1 MHGDTPVVKDLVLLG
16 GGHSHVTVLKRFGME
31 PIPGVRLT
39 LVSRDIHTPYSGML
53 PGLIAGHY
61 TFDEAHI
68 DLQRLARFAQAR
80 LIGAEAIGLDPR
92 QKMLKFANRPDLP
105 YDLLAINTGSTPG
118 VSTSTGA
125 DRFATPVKPINQ
137 FWRRWQSLV
146 ERVTSVDGLSKI
158 GVVGAGAGGVELTLA
173 MQYKLSELLGD
184 SGNPPEFHLFS
195 GSGTVLPT
203 HNRGV
208 QRRFERVLKERG
220 IQVHC
225 DCPIVEVDSAGV
237 SSATGERY
245 ELDEVLWTTQASA
258 PGWFGD
264 SGLAVDA
271 RGFIEVNETLESIS
285 HSGIFAAG
293 DVAAVVGHPREKAG
307 VFAVR
312 QGPPLER
319 NLRRALLDEPLE
331 PFRPQRQFLS
341 LVSTGDEYA
350 VASKWKVALE
360 GRWVWKWKDYIDREF
375 MRRFSDLPAMDQEL
389 EPTEAEPTLK
399 DISAVAMRCG
409 GCGAKVGST
418 VLERVLERI
427 REPAGDGVVIGLD
440 QPDDAASIE
449 VPCGMSALQSVDFF
463 RAIVDDPYL
472 FGRIAANHS
481 LGDLYAMGAKPHS
494 ALAIAV
500 VPYGPEQKVEDLLV
514 QMLLGAQVSLRE
526 AGASLIGGHSSEGTE
541 LALGFSV
548 TGFGKPDQLLRKSG
562 MRPGDRLILTKPLGV
577 GALFAAEMRMKA
589 KGRWIAAALDSMIQ
603 SNQLGAEILL
613 ASGATACTDVTG
625 FGLLGH
631 LSEMVKA
638 SDVDV
643 ELELE
648 SLPALDGALEVI
660 SEGVFSSLQPQNV
673 RLRRII
679 SNLDE
684 GSGHGLYPLLFDPQT
699 SGGLVA
705 SVPAARTAECLA
717 ELQGA
722 GYERACEIGSVLK
735 RSERLEAITLRTG

>member
-1 MHGDTPVVKDLVLLG
+1 MRGDTPVVKDLVLLG
-16 GGHSHVTVLKRFGME
+16 GGHSHVTVLKRFGMA

-80 LIGAEAIGLDPR
+80 LIGAEAIGLDPDR
-92 QKMLKFANRPDLP
+92 KVLKFADRPDLP
-105 YDLLAINTGSTPG
+105 YDLLSINTGSTPG
-118 VSTSTGA
+118 VSVNGA

-137 FWRRWQSLV
+137 FWQRWESLV
-146 ERVTSVDGLSKI
+146 ERVTAANGHSRI

-173 MQYKLSELLGD
+173 MEYRLRELLGD
-184 SGNPPEFHLFS
+184 SRDPPEFHLFS
-195 GSGTVLPT
+195 AVGTVLPT

-208 QRRFERVLKERG
+208 QRRFERVLRERG
-220 IQVHC
+220 VQVHC
-225 DCPIVEVDSAGV
+225 DCSIDEVDAAGV
-237 SSATGERY
+237 RSAAGERY

-264 SGLAVDA
+264 SGLAVDEG
-271 RGFIEVNETLESIS
+271 GFIKVSETLQSVS
-285 HSGIFAAG
+285 HAGVFAAG
-293 DVAAVVGHPREKAG
+293 DVAAVVGRPREKAG

-319 NLRRALLDEPLE
+319 NLRRALFDEPLQ

-341 LVSTGDEYA
+341 LISTGDEYA
-350 VASKWKVALE
+350 VASKWKAAFE
-360 GRWVWKWKDYIDREF
+360 GGWVWKWKDHIDRKF
-375 MRRFSDLPAMDQEL
+375 MRKFSDLPAMDE
-389 EPTEAEPTLK
+389 EPEPSGDEPTLR
-399 DISAVAMRCG
+399 DISAAAMRCG
-409 GCGAKVGST
+409 GCGAKVGAT
-418 VLERVLERI
+418 VLERVLDRI

-449 VPCGMSALQSVDFF
+449 IPCGMTALQSVDFF
-463 RAIVDDPYL
+463 RAIVDDPYV

-500 VPYGPEQKVEDLLV
+500 VPYGPEQKVEDLLT
-514 QMLLGAQVSLRE
+514 QLLLGAQVTLRE
-526 AGASLIGGHSSEGTE
+526 AGASLIGGHSSEGAE

-548 TGFGKPDQLLRKSG
+548 TGVAKPDQLLRKSG
-562 MRPGDRLILTKPLGV
+562 MQPGDRLILTKPLGV

-589 KGRWIAAALDSMIQ
+589 KGRWIAGALDSMLQ
-603 SNQLGAEILL
+603 SNQKAAGILL

-643 ELELE
+643 ELELG
-648 SLPALDGALEVI
+648 SIPALDGALEVI
-660 SEGVFSSLQPQNV
+660 SDGVFSSLQPQNV

-679 SNLDE
+679 SNLDQ
-684 GSGHGLYPLLFDPQT
+684 SSTHRLYPLLFDPQT

-705 SVPAARTAECLA
+705 SVPAAQAAKCLE
-717 ELQGA
+717 ELRSA
-722 GYERACEIGSVLK
+722 GYERACDIGSVVE
-735 RSERLEAITLRTG
+735 RSDRLEAITLRNE